1 MDEHAEMKNY
11 ASFYIIDR
19 VASLVGHDVRKEK
32 AGMSLILYL
41 PWGRHLGPELVTT
54 RASISL
60 AHQSSQKTTGSWFL
74 GAMEEGVGTRGV

>member
-32 AGMSLILYL
+32 AGMSLNLYL
-41 PWGRHLGPELVTT
+41 PWGRHLGP
-54 RASISL
+54 
-60 AHQSSQKTTGSWFL
+60 
-74 GAMEEGVGTRGV
+74 